1 MKSEE
6 LKCMEALNDKYSGSK
21 WWMPLVWATN
31 IVVRARQE
39 NKIKSDPGVQTLLS
53 ELSRIR
59 HGLTKVQHYDT
70 LSVPLV
76 YTQVYTNSMA
86 NLRFLGPKSWSSVV
100 ALTSFYWKVKFFL
113 VISHFHWDFTN
124 WQLLLKKFQFQLHSG
139 WKWPKMSHL
148 NFPIVRF
155 WAYEW
160 TFVTKVLSTQNVN
173 VARFARNVK
182 WDFFCDF
189 QTPWLSVK
197 VMNSFFFTVWT
208 AIYERIIKEW
218 DLMRVRC
225 VTKSMAVEI
234 TYKDIWNPIMP
245 TMQSIYKVRLI
256 SMLHKWYKKYKFNL
270 RIQNQI
276 RLFCNKVKEVP
287 FR

>member
-1 MKSEE
+1 MSHFSI
-6 LKCMEALNDKYSGSK
+6 LSK
-21 WWMPLVWATN
+21 WTIFAIFN
-31 IVVRARQE
+31 E
-39 NKIKSDPGVQTLLS
+39 LLS
-53 ELSRIR
+53 
-59 HGLTKVQHYDT
+59 TK
-70 LSVPLV
+70 
-76 YTQVYTNSMA
+76 
-86 NLRFLGPKSWSSVV
+86 
-100 ALTSFYWKVKFFL
+100 
-113 VISHFHWDFTN
+113 
-124 WQLLLKKFQFQLHSG
+124 
-139 WKWPKMSHL
+139 
-148 NFPIVRF
+148 
-155 WAYEW
+155 
-160 TFVTKVLSTQNVN
+160 NVSK
-173 VARFARNVK
+173 ARFARNVGC
-182 WDFFCDF
+182 DFFCDF

-287 FR
+287 FRYAKVTKEFSRKKWSNFKSCDFPSNHNVFLK